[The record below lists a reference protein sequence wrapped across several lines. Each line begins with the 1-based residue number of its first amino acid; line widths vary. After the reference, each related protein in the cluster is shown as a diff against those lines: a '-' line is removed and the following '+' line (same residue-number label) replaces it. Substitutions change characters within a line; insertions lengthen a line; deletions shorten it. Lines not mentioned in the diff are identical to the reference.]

1 MPANDEAA
9 PPDPKAAAPDKRKPK
24 APEPQVT
31 PPDLFALTI
40 DAANGRI
47 VKLERLDATGA
58 HQALSAE
65 DKARLARI
73 KAGATVRRLVE
84 QAFEAGIECVLGE
97 DGEAHPTE
105 SKADDE
111 LSAMLLQSL
120 VERSRARQLT
130 DSEVLNRAIVGT
142 LIAQAATAAGTTPH

>member
-1 MPANDEAA
+1 MPPNDETA
-9 PPDPKAAAPDKRKPK
+9 PPDPKAAAADKRKPK

-47 VKLERLDATGA
+47 VKLERLDAAGA
-58 HQALSAE
+58 HQALTGE

-97 DGEAHPTE
+97 DGETQPTE
-105 SKADDE
+105 SKVDDE
-111 LSAMLLQSL
+111 LSSMLLQSL
-120 VERSRARQLT
+120 VERSRARHLI

-142 LIAQAATAAGTTPH
+142 LIAQAATTASTATH